1 MELGGRTVVGVVFVL
16 VAVVGVVAAVT
27 GGGAGSLTVER
38 VEELPQ
44 GQGAV
49 AFANLDPNQRAIFE
63 EAVQTGDAVQIPTE
77 DARNEF
83 VDPGYVRYDGGIY
96 KTTVSS

>member
-1 MELGGRTVVGVVFVL
+1 MELGGRTAVGIAVAL

-27 GGGAGSLTVER
+27 AGGAGTLTVER

-49 AFANLDPNQRAIFE
+49 AFDNLDPNQRAIFE
-63 EAVQTGDAVQIPTE
+63 DAVTTGSSVQIPTE
-77 DARNEF
+77 AARNEF
-83 VDPGYVRYDGGIY
+83 VDPGYIRYDGDIF
-96 KTTVSS
+96 KATVSS